1 MKRISMATAALGLA
15 LSIAS
20 KPSYA
25 EVSDPAD
32 SLAGDFPSVMTP
44 ARMKQSLQ
52 DVPASVTVITAEQIS
67 GLNISNVWDALRL
80 VPGMQIT
87 ETTSDRIIVNYH
99 GTNARNPRRMN
110 VLVDGISVYRP
121 GFSEISWGQLPVAV
135 DDIERIEVTR
145 GPNSAVYGPNS
156 MMAIVNIVTKHPGDV
171 PAASATIERAG
182 SGAYRQHARLAA
194 QLGSTAMHLS
204 ASREG
209 SEGYDVID
217 GVRPGHDSTTA
228 RRLLFRSQTKLSG
241 QHSLGLE
248 ASYVDG
254 KSQDPF
260 KSQYDIGFP
269 DRKLRDYYL
278 AGTWNASLSSQHEL
292 QVRLTH
298 ADDRIV
304 QRWTACYPT
313 MAYLPQLAA
322 LWRANPRYVAAIVAG
337 QVPSGGTANDNLLAL
352 QAITAIQALGPQAL
366 APLCG
371 TANQD
376 VSEKRTDLEL
386 QDTFVFSPAL
396 RVVSGMGARTQ
407 SAQSQTY
414 LGGKV
419 TNNLYRLFAS
429 AEYKP
434 ATWVN
439 LNLGAY
445 FEHDKFVGWE
455 TAPRAAAN
463 LHISPNQ
470 ALRFVVSRGIRTP
483 DVQEQRGNFSYTIER
498 SLPFPVGTTSQ
509 FFQTARSPGGLRS
522 EVALAREVGYLINV
536 PRLGL
541 LLDFRLFDEELKH
554 LISEYVD
561 VVNFAPTNN
570 NSVRLRGLETQAN
583 LVLSPEWSGF
593 VNYAYLR
600 NDDATTPF
608 EVTQYSRHSGGIG
621 VIYSGT
627 GGWHASLA
635 YYGSS
640 GDGVGENSF
649 GRTDVAVGRK
659 FDWSGTSLDASFF
672 LRRYDNDIVSYSINP
687 GRPLTSQR
695 DDQIQLGAK
704 LSVAF

>member
-1 MKRISMATAALGLA
+1 MKRISMATATLGLA
-15 LSIAS
+15 LAITSLRSPAQI
-20 KPSYA
+20 
-25 EVSDPAD
+25 SDAVEP
-32 SLAGDFPSVMTP
+32 LAGDFPSVMTP

-87 ETTSDRIIVNYH
+87 ETTSDRIVVNYH

-110 VLVDGISVYRP
+110 VLIDGISVYRP
-121 GFSEISWGQLPVAV
+121 GFSEISWGHLPVAV

-145 GPNSAVYGPNS
+145 GPNSAAYGPNS
-156 MMAIVNIVTKHPGDV
+156 MMAIVNIITKHPGDV
-171 PAASATIERAG
+171 PRASATAEKAG
-182 SGAYRQHARLAA
+182 GGAYRQHARVATQIGL
-194 QLGSTAMHLS
+194 TALHLS

-209 SEGYDVID
+209 SDGYDVVD
-217 GVRPGHDSTTA
+217 GVRPGHDSTRA
-228 RRLLFRSQTKLSG
+228 KRLLFRSNTKLTSV
-241 QHSLGLE
+241 HSLALE
-248 ASYVDG
+248 AAYVDG

-260 KSQYDIGFP
+260 KSVYDIGYP
-269 DRKLRDYYL
+269 DRKIRDYYL
-278 AGTWNASLSSQHEL
+278 AGTWNASFSAQHEL
-292 QVRLTH
+292 QLRLTH
-298 ADDRIV
+298 ADNRIV
-304 QRWTACYPT
+304 QRWNACYPT
-313 MAYLPQLAA
+313 MAYLPQLTA

-337 QVPSGGTANDNLLAL
+337 QLPSGGTANDNLLAL

-371 TANQD
+371 IANQD

-386 QDTFVFSPAL
+386 QDTFVVSPAL

-407 SAQSQTY
+407 SAQSETY

-419 TNNLYRLFAS
+419 TNNLYRFFAS

-445 FEHDKFVGWE
+445 VEHDKFVGWE

-463 LHISPNQ
+463 FHITPNQ
-470 ALRFVVSRGIRTP
+470 SLRIVVSKGIRTP
-483 DVQEQRGNFSYTIER
+483 DVQEQRGNFSYTIQR
-498 SLPFPVGTTSQ
+498 SQPFPAGTTSQ
-509 FFQTARSPGGLRS
+509 FFQTAKSPGGLRS
-522 EVALAREVGYLINV
+522 EVALSREVGYMINI

-541 LLDFRLFDEELKH
+541 LMDLRLFDEELKH

-570 NSVRLRGLETQAN
+570 NSVRLRGAETQAN

-593 VNYAYLR
+593 INYAYLR

-608 EVTQYSRHSGGIG
+608 ELTQYSRHSGGIG
-621 VIYSGT
+621 LIYT
-627 GGWHASLA
+627 GASGWHASLA

-640 GDGVGENSF
+640 GDGVGENYF
-649 GRTDVAVGRK
+649 GRTDLVLGRK
-659 FDWSGTSLDASFF
+659 FSWSGTSLDASFF
-672 LRRYDNDIVSYSINP
+672 MRRYSNDTVSYSINP

-695 DDQIQLGAK
+695 DDQVQLGAK
-704 LSVAF
+704 VSVAF